1 MRLKEASDTITR
13 PSDTTQY
20 ASGDLVANST
30 TAASV
35 EPLQFN
41 VSRGGI
47 RVVNAKISKADETD
61 VTGAT
66 FRLHLF
72 GEEPTVAN
80 GDNGAISFDISDY
93 IGYIDFDT
101 MVAATD
107 EAYTYIHAG
116 DTGFNNGAAEGFYHS
131 ADSQYIYGLLEARG
145 TYTPA
150 TGEIFTLTLTI
161 EHY

>member
-93 IGYIDFDT
+93 IGYIDFDI

-107 EAYTYIHAG
+107 EAYTYVHAG
-116 DTGFNNGAAEGFYHS
+116 DAGFNNGAAEGFYHS